1 MSSSLPL
8 LSLEA
13 RNRRWRSAGC
23 SLQKENDCITRKPR
37 VPLFASSRVH
47 PGAARDPS
55 GLGSRGCWSA
65 REPSMSPPG
74 PPPDIPPWEFRC
86 DQRLSQAWP
95 GRALVQPRR
104 IQNVLSSFPLLC
116 HHARH
121 SGISDFFPPDH
132 NEQRKWVTS
141 HPGES
146 SPQPTTV
153 TPVTVLRPAERAPRK
168 AHAINHCR
176 PNNLDSEPL
185 LRLN

>member
-1 MSSSLPL
+1 M
-8 LSLEA
+8 A
-13 RNRRWRSAGC
+13 VCR
-23 SLQKENDCITRKPR
+23 LQLAEGKRLHHTETQGPTFCQ
-37 VPLFASSRVH
+37 FS
-47 PGAARDPS
+47 GPS
-55 GLGSRGCWSA
+55 GGRQGPIRPGIKGLLVSPRAQHVAPWSA
-65 REPSMSPPG
+65 
-74 PPPDIPPWEFRC
+74 PPDIPPWEFRC